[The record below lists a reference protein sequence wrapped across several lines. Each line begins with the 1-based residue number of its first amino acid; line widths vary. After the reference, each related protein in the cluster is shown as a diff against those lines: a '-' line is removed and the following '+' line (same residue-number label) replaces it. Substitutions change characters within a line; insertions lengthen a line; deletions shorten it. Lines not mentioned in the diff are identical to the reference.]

1 MSDNT
6 NTQSSGMGNEQEPTA
21 TIGGPTAHAE
31 GLEYQMVSQPAI
43 EAVTRTEG
51 AAGKAPGEK
60 ADAGRDPEYYQEKDI
75 PEGSDTDQGERNQ
88 PDDSSEQ
95 GRRGGVISRA
105 GHPD

>member
-1 MSDNT
+1 MADNT
-6 NTQSSGMGNEQEPTA
+6 STQSSNTGDEQEQTA

-31 GLEYQMVSQPAI
+31 GLEYQMVSQAAI
-43 EAVTRTEG
+43 EAVTQGEG
-51 AAGKAPGEK
+51 AAGKAPEEK

-88 PDDSSEQ
+88 PEESGEQ

>member
-6 NTQSSGMGNEQEPTA
+6 SSQSSNMGDEQEPNA

-31 GLEYQMVSQPAI
+31 GLEYQMVSQAAI
-43 EAVTRTEG
+43 EAVTQTEG
-51 AAGKAPGEK
+51 AAGKAPDDR

-75 PEGSDTDQGERNQ
+75 PEGSDTDKGERNQ
-88 PDDSSEQ
+88 PDESGEQ

>member
-6 NTQSSGMGNEQEPTA
+6 ATPSSNTGDEQQQNA

-31 GLEYQMVSQPAI
+31 GLEYQMVSQAAT
-43 EAVTRTEG
+43 EAVTQAQG
-51 AAGKAPGEK
+51 AAGKAPGDR

-75 PEGSDTDQGERNQ
+75 PEGSDTDKGERNQ
-88 PDDSSEQ
+88 PDESGEQ